1 MPVAGTKVGLG
12 ALSRIPDQVLDKQ
25 ISAFE
30 AQRTADVRFLL
41 GDKDETRKRNA
52 EVLLKNKS
60 LTKEYQQIIDNPTED
75 QDEAKVKIAELY
87 SNATPDDI
95 KTINTVFRKPYF
107 DKNQVT
113 ERDNKNPFTRLNVD
127 KQYRDGIMSEFDQS
141 SKERIA
147 YEKWKA
153 QQKQNT
159 QNTKTT

>member
-1 MPVAGTKVGLG
+1 MDTQIGVFEKQRKVDLN
-12 ALSRIPDQVLDKQ
+12 
-25 ISAFE
+25 
-30 AQRTADVRFLL
+30 FLL

-60 LTKEYQQIIDNPTED
+60 LTKEYQKIIDNPNED

-107 DKNQVT
+107 DKNQVK
-113 ERDNKNPFTRLNVD
+113 ERAQIQTSFESLNVD
-127 KQYRDGIMSEFDQS
+127 QKYWEGIMSEFDQKS
-141 SKERIA
+141 EQRVS